1 MTRDSRWSPNGRDPE
16 RGSGHSPTSGG
27 AEGNR
32 PDPLRRILEHW
43 EMRQE
48 LYTSDAEC
56 AAGMAD
62 IARLAIAQRPSHAQ

>member
-1 MTRDSRWSPNGRDPE
+1 MGE
-16 RGSGHSPTSGG
+16 EE
-27 AEGNR
+27 A
-32 PDPLRRILEHW
+32 LRRILQHW

-62 IARLAIAQRPSHAQ
+62 IARLSLASGSRQGRHLGEGRDG